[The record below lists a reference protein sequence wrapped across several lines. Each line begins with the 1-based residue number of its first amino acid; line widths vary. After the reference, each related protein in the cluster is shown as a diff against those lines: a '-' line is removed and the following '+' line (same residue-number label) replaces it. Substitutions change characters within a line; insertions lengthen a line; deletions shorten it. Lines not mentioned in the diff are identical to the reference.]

1 MKRFLTSAVLVI
13 IAAAYLVGYWPEY
26 QRRLA
31 VENEVSA
38 LRFQISEAEG
48 RVRTARLLGEL
59 LNVIDAVASMNYG
72 QAQTLLSTFFDKV
85 RAEATRSP
93 VAELQVALEAVLRN
107 RDVVTSAL
115 ARGDQGVPETLRK
128 MQAQLREAL
137 RKMQAQLREALGY
150 PVPPGAPAAATGP
163 APLANESARKEQ
175 GVTPSTPSD
184 ARRPETAP
192 TR

>member
-137 RKMQAQLREALGY
+137 GY